1 MKMKTRRRRKK
12 ARTIRSLLVQFFEER
27 GEFQSTIDQKILSMA
42 MNHPGQLDEVVPKER
57 LDEFARCLWD
67 ACGETMSMSQEEI
80 AREVEKRRKSCAAF
94 N

>member
-27 GEFQSTIDQKILSMA
+27 GESQSTIDQMILSMA
-42 MNHPGQLDEVVPKER
+42 MNHPGELDEIVPQCR
-57 LDEFARCLWD
+57 LEEFSRCLWT
-67 ACGETMSMSQEEI
+67 ACGEAVSMSPEQL
-80 AREVEKRRKSCAAF
+80 AREVKKRLNSCPTR